1 MVRMRPWC
9 GFESKAQ
16 HAISRGQPLVAQA
29 VIDGLRLSQDTRV
42 EATDEAKLDIQKM
55 DVPTIRCR
63 LVVNEL
69 GFG

>member
-1 MVRMRPWC
+1 M
-9 GFESKAQ
+9 
-16 HAISRGQPLVAQA
+16 L
-29 VIDGLRLSQDTRV
+29 LRLSQDTRV